1 VSSPYPEAGP
11 ARDRWILERRPRRNP
26 LDPRRAY
33 AALVEYEPAEKE
45 AEETGGGTRAVAV
58 ATIFLTNRECPW
70 KCLMCDL
77 WKNTLE
83 DSVPPGAIAEQI
95 REALRVLP
103 PARRIKLYNAGSFFD
118 GRAVP
123 PGEHSAIAELV
134 APFERVIVESHPA
147 LVGPAVWAFRDRI
160 PGRLEVAMGLETVHP
175 EVLPRLNKRMSL
187 DLFRRA
193 ADLLAEKDVALRV
206 FVLVGLPWVPAAEAR
221 AWTLRS
227 VQYAFDCGASSVS
240 IIPTRAGNGAMDEL
254 ARAGAFEI
262 PRLGL
267 LEDCFGDAVSLRRG
281 LVFADLWD
289 LDAFSRCGD
298 CFNARRERL
307 AHMNLS
313 QSVAP
318 PVGCSHC
325 GGA

>member
-1 VSSPYPEAGP
+1 M
-11 ARDRWILERRPRRNP
+11 
-26 LDPRRAY
+26 
-33 AALVEYEPAEKE
+33 
-45 AEETGGGTRAVAV
+45 

-123 PGEHSAIAELV
+123 PEEHAVIAELV

-160 PGRLEVAMGLETVHP
+160 PGTLEVAMGLETVHP

-193 ADLLAEKDVALRV
+193 ADLLADEAVALRV
-206 FVLVGLPWVPAAEAR
+206 FVLAGLPWVPAAEAR

-254 ARAGAFEI
+254 ARAGAFEL
-262 PRLGL
+262 PRLRL
-267 LEDCFGDAVSLRRG
+267 LEDCFEDAVSLGRG
-281 LVFADLWD
+281 FVFADLWD
-289 LDAFSRCGD
+289 LDAFSRCED
-298 CFNARRERL
+298 CFEARRERL
-307 AHMNLS
+307 ARMNLS
-313 QSVAP
+313 QVVEPSVSCP
-318 PVGCSHC
+318 HC

>member
-1 VSSPYPEAGP
+1 VSSPYPAEAGP
-11 ARDRWILERRPRRNP
+11 ARDRWILDRRPRRNR

-33 AALVEYEPAEKE
+33 AALIEDE
-45 AEETGGGTRAVAV
+45 AAETGGGTRAVPV

-83 DSVPPGAIAEQI
+83 DSVPPGAIAGQI

-123 PGEHSAIAELV
+123 PEEHAAIAELV

-160 PGRLEVAMGLETVHP
+160 PGTLEVAMGLETVHP
-175 EVLPRLNKRMSL
+175 DVLPRLNKRMSV
-187 DLFRRA
+187 DQFRRA
-193 ADLLAEKDVALRV
+193 ADLLADEAVALRV
-206 FVLVGLPWVPAAEAR
+206 FVLAGLPWVPVAEAR

-227 VQYAFDCGASSVS
+227 VQCAFDSGASSVS

-254 ARAGAFEI
+254 ARTGAFEA
-262 PRLGL
+262 PRLRL
-267 LEDCFGDAVSLRRG
+267 LEDCFEDAVSLGRG

-298 CFNARRERL
+298 CFEARRERL
-307 AHMNLS
+307 ASMNLS
-313 QSVAP
+313 QSVAL
-318 PVGCSHC
+318 PVGCPHC